1 MTIQQTQVMF
11 EELNE
16 GKLPEQL
23 KFFSSGSSGRSGLKI
38 RAIQKIGSLN
48 ESNNAF
54 LEYLTTDY
62 GNEVLAKNKMKIH
75 LETGNIYYNNKN
87 MQERIYDFLL
97 AQQDE
102 TKKLMDYK
110 IDLTDDFDFYL
121 NEIIAPITND
131 KDDLDTNST
140 SKFLF
145 YHFNNLRH
153 NFLDED
159 TYKIRHTI
167 VSDDQYAL
175 DVLQSRDW
183 PYLIDRLLE
192 VSKGN

>member
-1 MTIQQTQVMF
+1 MTIPQTQVMF

-23 KFFSSGSSGRSGLKI
+23 KFVSSGSSGGSGLKI
-38 RAIQKIGSLN
+38 RAVQKIGSLN
-48 ESNNAF
+48 ESNNDF
-54 LEYLTTDY
+54 VEYLTTDY
-62 GNEVLAKNKMKIH
+62 GREVLAKNKMKIH

-102 TKKLMDYK
+102 TEKLMDYK
-110 IDLTDDFDFYL
+110 IDLTDHFEFYL

-131 KDDLDTNST
+131 KDDMDTNST

>member
-62 GNEVLAKNKMKIH
+62 GSEVLAKNKMKIH

-102 TKKLMDYK
+102 TKRLMDYK

>member
-1 MTIQQTQVMF
+1 
-11 EELNE
+11 
-16 GKLPEQL
+16 
-23 KFFSSGSSGRSGLKI
+23 
-38 RAIQKIGSLN
+38 
-48 ESNNAF
+48 
-54 LEYLTTDY
+54 
-62 GNEVLAKNKMKIH
+62 MK
-75 LETGNIYYNNKN
+75 
-87 MQERIYDFLL
+87 Q
-97 AQQDE
+97 
-102 TKKLMDYK
+102 KKLMYYK
-110 IDLTDDFDFYL
+110 IDLTDDFEFYL

-131 KDDLDTNST
+131 KDDMDTNST

-153 NFLDED
+153 KFLDED

>member
-1 MTIQQTQVMF
+1 MF
-11 EELNE
+11 
-16 GKLPEQL
+16 
-23 KFFSSGSSGRSGLKI
+23 F
-38 RAIQKIGSLN
+38 
-48 ESNNAF
+48 
-54 LEYLTTDY
+54 YLWS
-62 GNEVLAKNKMKIH
+62 KMK
-75 LETGNIYYNNKN
+75 
-87 MQERIYDFLL
+87 Q
-97 AQQDE
+97 
-102 TKKLMDYK
+102 KKLMDYK

-131 KDDLDTNST
+131 KDDMNTNST

-145 YHFNNLRH
+145 YHFNNMRH

>member
-1 MTIQQTQVMF
+1 MTIPQTQVIF

-23 KFFSSGSSGRSGLKI
+23 KFVSSGGSGSSGLKI
-38 RAIQKIGSLN
+38 RAVQKIGSLN

-62 GNEVLAKNKMKIH
+62 GREVLVKNKMKIH
-75 LETGNIYYNNKN
+75 LETGKIYYNNKN

-110 IDLTDDFDFYL
+110 IDLTDDFEFYL

-131 KDDLDTNST
+131 KDDMDTNST
-140 SKFLF
+140 SKSLF

-153 NFLDED
+153 IFLDED

>member
-23 KFFSSGSSGRSGLKI
+23 KFVSSGSSGGSRLNI
-38 RAIQKIGSLN
+38 RAVQKIGSLN

-62 GNEVLAKNKMKIH
+62 GREVLAKNKMKIH

-167 VSDDQYAL
+167 VSDD
-175 DVLQSRDW
+175 
-183 PYLIDRLLE
+183 
-192 VSKGN
+192 

>member
-1 MTIQQTQVMF
+1 MTIPQTQVMF

-62 GNEVLAKNKMKIH
+62 GSEVLAKNKMKIH

-153 NFLDED
+153 KFLDED

>member
-1 MTIQQTQVMF
+1 MISEDDYDEIEKDLTPAQKVLIGDTAKALPFTAREKVAVAEKVRFTKNWYKLFPKADAFFENDNRKPFDDAEMIWYEESVSRPKMTIPQTQVMF

-62 GNEVLAKNKMKIH
+62 GSEVLAKNKMKIH

-102 TKKLMDYK
+102 TKK
-110 IDLTDDFDFYL
+110 
-121 NEIIAPITND
+121 
-131 KDDLDTNST
+131 
-140 SKFLF
+140 
-145 YHFNNLRH
+145 
-153 NFLDED
+153 
-159 TYKIRHTI
+159 TY
-167 VSDDQYAL
+167 
-175 DVLQSRDW
+175 VL
-183 PYLIDRLLE
+183 
-192 VSKGN
+192 

>member
-1 MTIQQTQVMF
+1 MTIPQTQVMF

-23 KFFSSGSSGRSGLKI
+23 KFFSSGSSGRRGLKI

-54 LEYLTTDY
+54 LEYLTADY
-62 GNEVLAKNKMKIH
+62 GSEVLAKNKMKIH

-102 TKKLMDYK
+102 TKK
-110 IDLTDDFDFYL
+110 
-121 NEIIAPITND
+121 
-131 KDDLDTNST
+131 
-140 SKFLF
+140 
-145 YHFNNLRH
+145 
-153 NFLDED
+153 
-159 TYKIRHTI
+159 TY
-167 VSDDQYAL
+167 
-175 DVLQSRDW
+175 VL
-183 PYLIDRLLE
+183 
-192 VSKGN
+192 

>member
-1 MTIQQTQVMF
+1 MTIPQTQVMF

-23 KFFSSGSSGRSGLKI
+23 KFVSSGSSGGSGLKI
-38 RAIQKIGSLN
+38 RAVQKIGSLN
-48 ESNNAF
+48 ESNNDF
-54 LEYLTTDY
+54 VEYLTTDY
-62 GNEVLAKNKMKIH
+62 GREVLAKNKMKIH
-75 LETGNIYYNNKN
+75 LETGNIHYNNKN
-87 MQERIYDFLL
+87 MQERMYDFLL

-102 TKKLMDYK
+102 TEKLMDYK
-110 IDLTDDFDFYL
+110 IDLTDHFEFYL

-131 KDDLDTNST
+131 KDDMDTNST

>member
-1 MTIQQTQVMF
+1 MTIPQTQVMF

-48 ESNNAF
+48 ESNNDF
-54 LEYLTTDY
+54 VEYLTTDY
-62 GNEVLAKNKMKIH
+62 GREVLAKNKMKIH
-75 LETGNIYYNNKN
+75 LETGNIHYNNKN
-87 MQERIYDFLL
+87 MQERMYDFLL

-102 TKKLMDYK
+102 TEKLMDYK
-110 IDLTDDFDFYL
+110 IDLTDHFEFYL

-131 KDDLDTNST
+131 KDDMDTNSI

-153 NFLDED
+153 IFLDED
-159 TYKIRHTI
+159 T
-167 VSDDQYAL
+167 
-175 DVLQSRDW
+175 
-183 PYLIDRLLE
+183 
-192 VSKGN
+192 